1 MSEMSEEQRLGIAM
15 EAVRD
20 QLNAVIIDHEDR
32 EHGGEPCYDERFNAV
47 AFLAH
52 CLGATRQDLIVMEQ
66 LLVRYDLNCQCEF
79 CAPRNAPP
87 KPLTE
92 GKDHAPPIHA
102 QP

>member
-1 MSEMSEEQRLGIAM
+1 MSELLNLTAVSTEARDRLV
-15 EAVRD
+15 EALRQHKATCPNPNCAEVGNV
-20 QLNAVIIDHEDR
+20 L
-32 EHGGEPCYDERFNAV
+32 